1 MGHLDIEKII
11 LCLGQVAKILHHKP
25 KEALI
30 ELRNIAHLIDRQIPY
45 YDGHILRVTEYSV
58 EIGKQLG
65 LSEKDMVTLE
75 AAALLHD
82 LGKIGVDEEL
92 LLKPGKLSRNE
103 KAEIENHALR
113 GYYILLGFEELER
126 SLEGV
131 RNHHEHYNGSGYPG
145 GVVGKN
151 ISLFGRIIAI
161 ADAYDAMTSDRPYR
175 KAKTKKAAIK
185 ELKKFSGKQFDPE
198 IVKAFIKVLK

>member
-1 MGHLDIEKII
+1 MGHLDIDEII
-11 LCLGQVAKILHHKP
+11 RYLGQVAKILHHKP
-25 KEALI
+25 NEALI
-30 ELRNIAHLIDRQIPY
+30 ELRNIAHVVDKQIPY

-58 EIGKQLG
+58 KIGKQLG

-92 LLKPGKLSRNE
+92 LLKPGKLSKNE

-126 SLEGV
+126 ALEGV

-151 ISLFGRIIAI
+151 ISLFGRIIGI